1 MIPSIYKKLLL
12 FFNVFN
18 VGVFGDIYLH
28 NPRGSNNRCD
38 ERTNDRL
45 NANRLF
51 DSQNNAAGGYAVPC
65 GDINL
70 DCYNMKFYKESYLDI
85 RFTAQHACG
94 IENQCEIIIQ
104 YGCNMRNGNPTNNIG
119 NTCTQTMPDNN
130 VNINN
135 TIYGYHE
142 SYNSYQECK
151 IRKRNLNLFTGDQ
164 RLRGLTSIYTRQNP
178 NGQRYGFE
186 CPEERD
192 YYPYWNNSEW
202 LDIGV
207 MTSNTTRCEFY
218 KNHSMNKELI
228 CTDINNTM
236 VNRLGAT
243 YEGRSENS
251 FLWKLP
257 NKSNANCVL
266 RLRYNISL
274 HAELPFEANLTYN
287 TLFYKDPLIFVDG
300 QYVRLALDTAELP
313 RTFED
318 RSYTFDIINLPLNMN
333 IDKTGSVYNINV
345 QGKRGN
351 IAQVRNCFEYDFVPN
366 NLTLYDNDYVHFQ
379 WVGSDFNP
387 LGNDGEGRAGTDRT
401 NLVDITIY
409 DGYKHTQNNTFIPID
424 LINSFVYLNQLT
436 ENCYSYDE
444 LIKQNKI
451 VNTQDLKNC
460 ALLNNATIYFNS
472 RLFKIILGKNNTNK
486 TYYYMSTRNN
496 NFSNRNQKGA
506 ISVIASKSKFE
517 PTLTPTHIPTP
528 RPTPIP
534 TPIPISTMQSTDSSA
549 SSSKLSPG
557 YTALIVIIIIGLIGT
572 IIYVKRNYDSLR
584 KKTINLQRSF
594 QAVV

>member
-1 MIPSIYKKLLL
+1 MIGFYIQIFY
-12 FFNVFN
+12 FFYIFNVFN
-18 VGVFGDIYLH
+18 FVFGDIYLH

-70 DCYNMKFYKESYLDI
+70 DCYNMKFYTDSYLDI
-85 RFTAQHACG
+85 RFTTQHACG

-104 YGCNMRNGNPTNNIG
+104 YGCNMRNGNPTSNIG

-130 VNINN
+130 INLNINN

-142 SYNSYQECK
+142 SYDSYQECK
-151 IRKRNLNLFTGDQ
+151 LRKRNINLFTGDQ
-164 RLRGLTSIYTRQNP
+164 KLRGLTSIYTRQNP

-202 LDIGV
+202 IDIGV
-207 MTSNTTRCEFY
+207 MTSDISRCDFY
-218 KNHSMNKELI
+218 RNNSKNNNLLYKKLQ
-228 CTDINNTM
+228 CTDINHTM

-257 NKSNANCVL
+257 NTPNSNCVL

-274 HAELPFEANLTYN
+274 HSELPFDANLTYN
-287 TLFYKDPLIFVDG
+287 TLFYTDPLIFVDG
-300 QYVRLALDTAELP
+300 QYVRLALDTAQLP

-318 RSYTFDIINLPLNMN
+318 RSYTFDIINLPPSV
-333 IDKTGSVYNINV
+333 DKTSNIYNINV

-424 LINSFVYLNQLT
+424 LINSFVYLNQIT

-451 VNTQDLKNC
+451 VNTQDIRNC
-460 ALLNNATIYFNS
+460 ALLNNASVYFNS

-496 NFSNRNQKGA
+496 NFSNRNQKGSLTVMA
-506 ISVIASKSKFE
+506 AKIASTYNSLQSA
-517 PTLTPTHIPTP
+517 LTN
-528 RPTPIP
+528 
-534 TPIPISTMQSTDSSA
+534 TDTY
-549 SSSKLSPG
+549 SSKLSVG
-557 YTALIVIIIIGLIGT
+557 YIALIVIIIIGLIGT
-572 IIYVKRNYDSLR
+572 AIYVKRNYNLLK
-584 KKTINLQRSF
+584 KKTVNFKRSF
-594 QAVV
+594 QDVI

>member
-1 MIPSIYKKLLL
+1 MIGFYIQIFYFLNI
-12 FFNVFN
+12 FNVFN
-18 VGVFGDIYLH
+18 FVFGDIYLH

-70 DCYNMKFYKESYLDI
+70 DCYNMKFYTESYLDI
-85 RFTAQHACG
+85 RFTTQHACG

-104 YGCNMRNGNPTNNIG
+104 YGCNMRNGNPTSNIG

-130 VNINN
+130 INLNINN

-142 SYNSYQECK
+142 SYDSYQECK
-151 IRKRNLNLFTGDQ
+151 LRKRNINLFTGDQ
-164 RLRGLTSIYTRQNP
+164 KLRGLTSIYTRQNP

-192 YYPYWNNSEW
+192 YYPYWNKSEW
-202 LDIGV
+202 IDIGV
-207 MTSNTTRCEFY
+207 MTSETSRCDFY
-218 KNHSMNKELI
+218 RNNSRNKNLL
-228 CTDINNTM
+228 CTGINHTM

-243 YEGRSENS
+243 YGGRSESS

-257 NKSNANCVL
+257 NTTNSNCVL

-274 HAELPFEANLTYN
+274 HSELPFDANLTYN
-287 TLFYKDPLIFVDG
+287 TLFYTDPLIFVDG
-300 QYVRLALDTAELP
+300 QYVRLALDTAQLP

-318 RSYTFDIINLPLNMN
+318 RSYTFDIINLPPSV
-333 IDKTGSVYNINV
+333 DKTSNIYNINV

-409 DGYKHTQNNTFIPID
+409 DGYNHTQNNTFIPID
-424 LINSFVYLNQLT
+424 LINSFVYLNQIT

-451 VNTQDLKNC
+451 VNTQDIRNC
-460 ALLNNATIYFNS
+460 ALLNNASVYFNS

-496 NFSNRNQKGA
+496 NFSNRNQKGSLTVMA
-506 ISVIASKSKFE
+506 AKLE
-517 PTLTPTHIPTP
+517 PTYNSL
-528 RPTPIP
+528 
-534 TPIPISTMQSTDSSA
+534 QSALSNTDTY
-549 SSSKLSPG
+549 SSKLSVG
-557 YTALIVIIIIGLIGT
+557 YIALIVIIIIGLIGT
-572 IIYVKRNYDSLR
+572 AIYVKRNYNLLK
-584 KKTINLQRSF
+584 KKTVNFKRSF
-594 QAVV
+594 QDVI